1 MRVMLSLCV
10 LFVALMV
17 SFSPAK
23 AADQAVPRL
32 AAVTVNGV
40 TINVP
45 AEGFTPATN
54 YLSIDGYVR
63 WQIAKHS
70 GVWLT
75 SSEVSVVTSGGQLDR
90 EAFPKER
97 RYMSKDGHKR
107 WLAHQE
113 TGAWPEANPQ

>member
-1 MRVMLSLCV
+1 MRVMLTLCV
-10 LFVALMV
+10 LFAVLVASLSV
-17 SFSPAK
+17 AH
-23 AADQAVPRL
+23 ADESVPRL
-32 AAVTVNGV
+32 TAVTVNGV

-75 SSEVSVVTSGGQLDR
+75 SSEVGVVTSGGQLDR